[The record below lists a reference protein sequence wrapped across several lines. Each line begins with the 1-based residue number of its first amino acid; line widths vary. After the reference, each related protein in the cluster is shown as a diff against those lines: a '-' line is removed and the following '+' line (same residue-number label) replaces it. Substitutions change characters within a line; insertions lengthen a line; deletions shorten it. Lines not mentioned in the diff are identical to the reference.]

1 MADQLQK
8 IGLSEL
14 IQMILV
20 IGVALSF
27 ESLAES
33 PEDSKTAKRALS
45 TADQRKLGV
54 FQELDKDG
62 DSKLRLEELR
72 SSASSNQLR
81 MRLIDIDKDGMIS
94 LEEFLNYDSMETRLR
109 TR

>member
-1 MADQLQK
+1 MADQLQTT
-8 IGLSEL
+8 GLTE
-14 IQMILV
+14 IVRTILV
-20 IGVALSF
+20 IGMALPF

-33 PEDSKTAKRALS
+33 PEDSRTAKRALPS
-45 TADQRKLGV
+45 AEQRRLGV
-54 FQELDKDG
+54 FQELDKNGDG
-62 DSKLRLEELR
+62 KLRLEELR

-94 LEEFLNYDSMETRLR
+94 LEEFLKYDSMETRLR